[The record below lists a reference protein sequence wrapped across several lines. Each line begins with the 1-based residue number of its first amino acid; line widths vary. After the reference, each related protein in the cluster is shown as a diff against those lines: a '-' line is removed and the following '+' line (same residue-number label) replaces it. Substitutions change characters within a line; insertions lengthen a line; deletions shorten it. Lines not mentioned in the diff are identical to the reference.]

1 MRILVGGPCFSIG
14 MHCINNSYHLFLL
27 QVPAMDGLL
36 NRIKALEDKQ
46 KPSVGSLKKAI
57 VQYGLRQPSDFDKY
71 KMLELV
77 EQLKNV
83 AQQIKDK
90 KADYF
95 ATVYATLQERI
106 HTSPEQFRLY
116 VLSLLGDRDY
126 DKVVESIAKV
136 DKAFCKD
143 ITPLPGASSS
153 FSSLLGIPGHTA
165 SPLYAPRPPPSSFL
179 PHPAPYHP
187 YSFPTGHQGYQG
199 TGSGGYVTCY
209 ACGLRGHYARNCI
222 MANRGIGPRPLIP
235 RAYARRNLPKRG
247 GNHQ

>member
-77 EQLKNV
+77 EHLKNV

-143 ITPLPGASSS
+143 ITPLPGASS
-153 FSSLLGIPGHTA
+153 
-165 SPLYAPRPPPSSFL
+165 
-179 PHPAPYHP
+179 
-187 YSFPTGHQGYQG
+187 
-199 TGSGGYVTCY
+199 
-209 ACGLRGHYARNCI
+209 
-222 MANRGIGPRPLIP
+222 MNRGVFKSNEQTLG
-235 RAYARRNLPKRG
+235 
-247 GNHQ
+247 